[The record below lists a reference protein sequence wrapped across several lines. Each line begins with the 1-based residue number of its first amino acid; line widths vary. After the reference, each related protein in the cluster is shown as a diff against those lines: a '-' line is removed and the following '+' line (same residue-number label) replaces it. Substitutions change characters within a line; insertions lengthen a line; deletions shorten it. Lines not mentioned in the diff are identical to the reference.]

1 MDEPADRISLTAP
14 SELIGELDAL
24 VDDLGYA
31 SRSEAIRDALRAYI
45 TDCRWR
51 TDTETTKQGSIVVL
65 YNHESGV
72 NDEILSLH
80 HKMPDIVTS
89 VQHVHPAA
97 TVPNEA
103 GDRALTP
110 QICPTGCRCRG
121 RPRAFRT
128 AVQERLRP
136 AHCHRD

>member
-14 SELIGELDAL
+14 PELIAELDAL

-51 TDTETTKQGSIVVL
+51 TDAETIKQGSIVVL
-65 YNHESGV
+65 YDHESGV

-80 HKMPDIVTS
+80 HEMPDVVTS
-89 VQHVHPAA
+89 VQHVHLSRHRCLE
-97 TVPNEA
+97 TLIVESS
-103 GDRALTP
+103 GKRISAL
-110 QICPTGCRCRG
+110 
-121 RPRAFRT
+121 AD
-128 AVQERLRP
+128 RLRSLEGVQQVRL
-136 AHCHRD
+136 AIVG

>member
-45 TDCRWR
+45 TDCRWQ

-65 YNHESGV
+65 YNRESGV

-89 VQHVHPAA
+89 VQHVHLSRHRCLE
-97 TVPNEA
+97 TLIVESS
-103 GDRALTP
+103 GKRISALAD
-110 QICPTGCRCRG
+110 QLRSLEG
-121 RPRAFRT
+121 
-128 AVQERLRP
+128 VQQVRL
-136 AHCHRD
+136 AIVG

>member
-14 SELIGELDAL
+14 PELIGEIDAL

-51 TDTETTKQGSIVVL
+51 TDAETTKQGSIVVL
-65 YNHESGV
+65 YDHESGV

-80 HKMPDIVTS
+80 HEMPDVVTS
-89 VQHVHPAA
+89 VQHVHLSRHRCLE
-97 TVPNEA
+97 TLIVESS
-103 GDRALTP
+103 GKRISAL
-110 QICPTGCRCRG
+110 
-121 RPRAFRT
+121 AD
-128 AVQERLRP
+128 RLRSLEGVQQVRL
-136 AHCHRD
+136 AIVG

>member
-89 VQHVHPAA
+89 VQHVHLSRHRCLE
-97 TVPNEA
+97 TLIVESS
-103 GDRALTP
+103 GKRISALAD
-110 QICPTGCRCRG
+110 QLRSLEG
-121 RPRAFRT
+121 
-128 AVQERLRP
+128 VQQVRL
-136 AHCHRD
+136 AIVG